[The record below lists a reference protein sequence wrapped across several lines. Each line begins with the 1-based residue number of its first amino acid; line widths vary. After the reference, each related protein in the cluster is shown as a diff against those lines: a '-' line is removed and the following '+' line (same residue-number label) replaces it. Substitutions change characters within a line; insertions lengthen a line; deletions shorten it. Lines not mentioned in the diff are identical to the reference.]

1 MLLFT
6 VKYYIKNN
14 IALANLL
21 IIAQLRQM
29 KLDLVLMTLNGHLI
43 SSKAFRA
50 VWRVPSL
57 IYIYIS
63 RDLAGNKTNTLGTE
77 RLGICMWSA
86 ER

>member
-43 SSKAFRA
+43 SSKAFLSG
-50 VWRVPSL
+50 VCEECPH
-57 IYIYIS
+57 
-63 RDLAGNKTNTLGTE
+63 
-77 RLGICMWSA
+77 
-86 ER
+86 